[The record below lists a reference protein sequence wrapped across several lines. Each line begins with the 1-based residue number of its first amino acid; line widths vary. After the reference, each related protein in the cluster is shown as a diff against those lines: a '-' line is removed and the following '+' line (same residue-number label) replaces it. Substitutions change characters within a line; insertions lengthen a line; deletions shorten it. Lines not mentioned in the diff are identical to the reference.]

1 MPSPKLTRIDL
12 YQRGLHRDLNALSPP
27 PWSVEELDACFVVRD
42 SNGQQLAY
50 VYFEGEPGR
59 RSAAKLLSEDEAR
72 RIAANIAKLPEL
84 LRKVLSR
91 TRVVNRALR
100 GSQIMR
106 MLIVTLSAALMLLSI
121 VPQAGAAKSH
131 LKCGGDNLQCGNLAK
146 VCNPKNGKCCC
157 LSYGT
162 YH

>member
-1 MPSPKLTRIDL
+1 LLLPSLAH
-12 YQRGLHRDLNALSPP
+12 GLWSLPRVGQEVPP
-27 PWSVEELDACFVVRD
+27 AVM
-42 SNGQQLAY
+42 G
-50 VYFEGEPGR
+50 G
-59 RSAAKLLSEDEAR
+59 
-72 RIAANIAKLPEL
+72 
-84 LRKVLSR
+84 
-91 TRVVNRALR
+91 

-157 LSYGT
+157 LSYSHGT

>member
-1 MPSPKLTRIDL
+1 M
-12 YQRGLHRDLNALSPP
+12 
-27 PWSVEELDACFVVRD
+27 
-42 SNGQQLAY
+42 
-50 VYFEGEPGR
+50 
-59 RSAAKLLSEDEAR
+59 SAADRDEHR
-72 RIAANIAKLPEL
+72 EAAGAFANLDNNPG
-84 LRKVLSR
+84 
-91 TRVVNRALR
+91 T
-100 GSQIMR
+100 GQIKR
-106 MLIVTLSAALMLLSI
+106 MLIVTLSAALMLLSN

>member
-1 MPSPKLTRIDL
+1 YARGLLFLPHGKLGRLPRTSPKTSRYGDL
-12 YQRGLHRDLNALSPP
+12 PHMG
-27 PWSVEELDACFVVRD
+27 
-42 SNGQQLAY
+42 G
-50 VYFEGEPGR
+50 
-59 RSAAKLLSEDEAR
+59 
-72 RIAANIAKLPEL
+72 
-84 LRKVLSR
+84 
-91 TRVVNRALR
+91 

-157 LSYGT
+157 LSYSRGI

>member
-1 MPSPKLTRIDL
+1 
-12 YQRGLHRDLNALSPP
+12 
-27 PWSVEELDACFVVRD
+27 
-42 SNGQQLAY
+42 
-50 VYFEGEPGR
+50 
-59 RSAAKLLSEDEAR
+59 
-72 RIAANIAKLPEL
+72 
-84 LRKVLSR
+84 
-91 TRVVNRALR
+91 
-100 GSQIMR
+100 MR

-157 LSYGT
+157 LSYSHGT

>member
-1 MPSPKLTRIDL
+1 
-12 YQRGLHRDLNALSPP
+12 
-27 PWSVEELDACFVVRD
+27 
-42 SNGQQLAY
+42 
-50 VYFEGEPGR
+50 
-59 RSAAKLLSEDEAR
+59 
-72 RIAANIAKLPEL
+72 
-84 LRKVLSR
+84 
-91 TRVVNRALR
+91 
-100 GSQIMR
+100 MR
-106 MLIVTLSAALMLLSI
+106 MLIVTLSAAQMLLS